1 LTVKQNNCWNTSECI
16 FVKFPSLSDYI
27 SIRPNPTFGNLNIIL
42 GYRFDKISYKL
53 YNSIGEKIE
62 EKTYN
67 DVKSFSINMAQYTAG
82 VYLIKVYDQNEE
94 ITERVIN
101 IH

>member
-1 LTVKQNNCWNTSECI
+1 MFDSGIILY
-16 FVKFPSLSDYI
+16 SDFLL
-27 SIRPNPTFGNLNIIL
+27 FGNLNIIL
-42 GYRFDKISYKL
+42 GYPFDEISYKL

-67 DVKSFSINMAQYTAG
+67 DVKSLSINMAQYTSG